1 MTCCDLSFEQIMCR
15 KYPTIDFLGHVVL
28 TNFRGLTASAIDI
41 DMSPSGRPE
50 FTVQSVR
57 KYAYVCH
64 CLLVY
69 SSPFCSYDAKTTSV
83 EGGVPSEPKKNE
95 IRAVEIE
102 WLSNVARC
110 QENVNLS
117 L

>member
-1 MTCCDLSFEQIMCR
+1 MCR

-50 FTVQSVR
+50 FTVQSVS

-69 SSPFCSYDAKTTSV
+69 SSPLCSYDAKTTSV
-83 EGGVPSEPKKNE
+83 EGGVPVSRRRTKLQKKLNG
-95 IRAVEIE
+95 
-102 WLSNVARC
+102 C
-110 QENVNLS
+110 PMS
-117 L
+117 LDVKRM